1 MKIIFPL
8 KIEKEQDLT
17 SEILRELLVI
27 YAKQLVRKYGD
38 FLDADIEF
46 GGEIFLEL
54 HEGKIKGDSKAS
66 LAFQVDPRHIYTKMR
81 EE

>member
-1 MKIIFPL
+1 MKTKFPL
-8 KIEKEQDLT
+8 KIEKERDLS
-17 SEILRELLVI
+17 SEILEELLVY
-27 YAKQLVRKYGD
+27 YAKQLVEKYGD
-38 FLDADIEF
+38 FLESSIEF